1 MDRPKLLKVLTD
13 ITRDEFNNLVFL
25 LNASKDLPGEN
36 VAQASRATA
45 LLEWVEAKNKLPE
58 LDKYLKHTNVQDGTV
73 VNLPLRNCWFEGRTT
88 QLQEI
93 HDWLKGGQATMLL
106 YGLGG
111 IGKTQLA
118 TEYGYQF
125 KTNFQVVI
133 WVNADT
139 SATLTAGY
147 VTIASQLELPSH
159 QERDQERMVQEV
171 KTWLQQDQC
180 NYLLILDNADEPE
193 ILRPFL
199 PPKFAGALLITSR
212 ASFIPGVNNLKKMNV
227 TGLHPD
233 DAAQVL
239 LKRNGGQAASLS
251 ELVAAHK
258 LAEELHFFPLALEQ
272 AAGYIAAQ
280 NLSIQKYLDQYQ
292 VENLSL
298 LKDSRYPTDNEQRT
312 IFTTWNLNLE
322 KVRANPVATEIL
334 FLSAFLHP
342 DDIPFE
348 LLTNGATSISPAL
361 DAALKQ
367 ARFVNEVLFPL
378 TRYSLVTINPE
389 SQTYSIHRLV
399 QHVIQADMDDAT
411 KRTWAE
417 QVIRLVNQAFPN
429 VEFTNWPQCAR
440 LLAQALQA
448 AALGQHYD
456 LKLLEL
462 ACLLNKIGSYLY
474 EYGRYTEAKPL
485 YLEAL
490 KMRREGLPTGHPDI
504 AISLNNLAA
513 LYDEQGQY
521 TETELLYNEAL
532 EIFRKEFPV
541 RHLHIAN
548 SFNNLAVLYYKQGRY
563 AEAESLYKNALEI
576 YRKELPAGHP
586 DIATCLNNLALLYT
600 SQGRYAEAEP
610 MCVEALEIVR
620 KKLPAGHP
628 DIATSLANLAVLY
641 KSQRR
646 YTEAEPLYEEAL
658 EIYQKKLPAG
668 HPTIIQSL
676 NNLALFYHGQGRY
689 ALAESFYLQAIAIL
703 ENTPEG
709 VHPNLPLFLDNYAAL
724 LRAKLKFFKA
734 FELKARAE
742 NIRKELARR
751 NPAKE

>member
-1 MDRPKLLKVLTD
+1 MMDRQKLLKTLTKLTPVD
-13 ITRDEFNNLVFL
+13 FDGIVCL
-25 LNASKDLPGEN
+25 LEAGKDLPGDN
-36 VAQASRATA
+36 APQTTRAIK
-45 LLEWVEAKNKLPE
+45 LLEWVEAKHKLSKLYE
-58 LDKYLKHTNVQDGTV
+58 YLKHTNVQDGTV
-73 VNLPLRNCWFEGRTT
+73 VNLPPRNCWFEGRTT

-93 HDWLKGGQATMLL
+93 HGWLKGGQATMLL

-139 SATLTAGY
+139 STTLTAGY
-147 VTIASQLELPSH
+147 VAIANQLELPSH

-171 KTWLQQDQC
+171 KTWLQQDQS
-180 NYLLILDNADEPE
+180 NYLLILDNADEPDV
-193 ILRPFL
+193 LQPFL
-199 PPKFAGALLITSR
+199 PSKLTGALLITSR
-212 ASFIPGVNNLKKMNV
+212 SPLIPGVKNLKKMNV

-251 ELVAAHK
+251 ELVAARK

-280 NLSIQKYLDQYQ
+280 NLSIQKYLDQYR
-292 VENLSL
+292 VEKLAL

-322 KVRANPVATEIL
+322 KVRANPVAAEIL

-399 QHVIQADMDDAT
+399 QHVVQADMDDAT

-417 QVIRLVNQAFPN
+417 RVIRLVNQAFPD

-440 LLAQALQA
+440 LLPQALQA
-448 AALGQHYD
+448 AELGLQYD

-462 ACLLNKIGSYLY
+462 ARLLNQAGYYLG
-474 EYGRYTEAKPL
+474 E
-485 YLEAL
+485 
-490 KMRREGLPTGHPDI
+490 
-504 AISLNNLAA
+504 
-513 LYDEQGQY
+513 
-521 TETELLYNEAL
+521 
-532 EIFRKEFPV
+532 
-541 RHLHIAN
+541 
-548 SFNNLAVLYYKQGRY
+548 QGRY
-563 AEAESLYKNALEI
+563 
-576 YRKELPAGHP
+576 G
-586 DIATCLNNLALLYT
+586 
-600 SQGRYAEAEP
+600 
-610 MCVEALEIVR
+610 
-620 KKLPAGHP
+620 
-628 DIATSLANLAVLY
+628 
-641 KSQRR
+641 
-646 YTEAEPLYEEAL
+646 EAEPLYLKAL
-658 EIYQKKLPAG
+658 EI
-668 HPTIIQSL
+668 
-676 NNLALFYHGQGRY
+676 R
-689 ALAESFYLQAIAIL
+689 
-703 ENTPEG
+703 
-709 VHPNLPLFLDNYAAL
+709 
-724 LRAKLKFFKA
+724 
-734 FELKARAE
+734 
-742 NIRKELARR
+742 
-751 NPAKE
+751 